1 MKSNEVRQ
9 GNYAYYKYWNPNPS
23 NPSWEFE
30 VVEIVGVL
38 KETFYFK
45 LKNDKRTHKI
55 GELHPITLN
64 EEWLLKMGFNNF
76 NGEWY
81 DIKVWINHLNV
92 NLKLKCFTISNPDVD
107 EVQFECENI
116 EFVHQL
122 QNLYWAL
129 TGEELTINEK

>member
-1 MKSNEVRQ
+1 MKTNEVRQ

-55 GELHPITLN
+55 GELHPIPLN
-64 EEWLLKMGFNNF
+64 EDFLISKFKLEQNTNGTFYINNRLIGIRQ
-76 NGEWY
+76 GEITDLETGKEFKY
-81 DIKVWINHLNV
+81 VHRFQNFI
-92 NLKLKCFTISNPDVD
+92 
-107 EVQFECENI
+107 FE
-116 EFVHQL
+116 
-122 QNLYWAL
+122 L
-129 TGEELTINEK
+129 TDRELTINEK